1 MASCLGIYLT
11 DDILKYA
18 KLNIDNN
25 KSIKLEA
32 YGTRYIKSDKKE
44 AILNIIEETNSKDIP
59 IAINPQNDIYV
70 NIQIYNQAQNKSFIP
85 EVAKME
91 FEAWCEKNTKTIEN
105 YTFLYKVSDLKGPDG
120 KHSGVLN
127 IIQKKDVDEYST
139 IKNIKVN
146 NMLPA
151 KLLTTKLVPKDEVN
165 YVLVNFDNEM
175 SIETVINSQLVD
187 IKTYQVGMNKIL
199 MELKEKTGSFAKA
212 YEACKQLNV
221 FSESKSSNNDKTIE
235 AAVEPILQE
244 ILREI
249 SIVVNK
255 NKKEIE
261 KVLISGDGVV
271 FTNIDILFREFLDVK
286 CEILKPS
293 FILDTSNVRNVAEM
307 LEATQAMSLAYET
320 LDPTNRDLDYIKS
333 NNVIKNKFSSLFKN
347 TSFKMPEFSKNKSVD
362 NKTLPT
368 TAGQVQNNKEIK
380 PKESSIPKINFDGSK
395 IFTGLVSASI
405 VLGVVLV
412 SYVLFSTMY
421 VSNINKIIK
430 ENEQKAAELKT
441 SISEIQSDTSTI
453 KSNTE
458 EYAKVN
464 KQVGD
469 LVEQIQTSK
478 IGKFTT
484 YNVATFLQ
492 GLIKIIPKNV
502 QLNTI
507 SSDDNKSVK
516 IVAQSTSYSD
526 LGYFVAQLKLQGTL
540 KNVKIN
546 NIKNGD
552 TTSIQIGGE
561 LP

>member
-1 MASCLGIYLT
+1 MASCLGIYLS
-11 DDILKYA
+11 DDIIKYA

-25 KSIKLEA
+25 KNIKLEA

-70 NIQIYNQAQNKSFIP
+70 NIQIYNQAQNKAFIP

-105 YTFLYKVSDLKGPDG
+105 YTFLYRVSDLKGPDG

-127 IIQKKDVDEYST
+127 IIQKKDVEEYSN
-139 IKNIKVN
+139 IKNVKVN

-151 KLLTTKLVPKDEVN
+151 KLLTTRLVPKDELN

-175 SIETVINSQLVD
+175 SIETIINSQLVD
-187 IKTYQVGMNKIL
+187 IRSYQVGMSRIL
-199 MELKEKTGSFAKA
+199 MEVKEKTGSFAKA

-221 FSESKSSNNDKTIE
+221 FSEAQSSNNDKSVE
-235 AAVEPILQE
+235 MVVEPILQE

-255 NKKEIE
+255 NRKEID

-271 FTNIDILFREFLDVK
+271 FTNVDILFREFLDIK

-320 LDPTNRDLDYIKS
+320 LDPINKDLDYIKS
-333 NNVIKNKFSSLFKN
+333 SNVIKNKFNNFFKN
-347 TSFKMPEFSKNKSVD
+347 TSMALPKIKTNKDTNGKVDDKSKNNNNDVKS
-362 NKTLPT
+362 
-368 TAGQVQNNKEIK
+368 K
-380 PKESSIPKINFDGSK
+380 PSFVPEINFDGSK

-421 VSNINKIIK
+421 VSNIDKIIK
-430 ENEQKAAELKT
+430 ENEAKASELKT
-441 SISEIQSDTSTI
+441 SISEIQGDASTI

-458 EYAKVN
+458 EYTKVN
-464 KQVGD
+464 KQVTE
-469 LVEQIQTSK
+469 LLEQIQTSK

-492 GLIKIIPKNV
+492 GIIKIIPKNV
-502 QLNTI
+502 QLKTI

-540 KNVKIN
+540 KDVKIIT
-546 NIKNGD
+546 IKNGD
-552 TTSIQIGGE
+552 TTSIEIGGE

>member
-1 MASCLGIYLT
+1 MASCLGIYLS
-11 DDILKYA
+11 DDIIKYA

-25 KSIKLEA
+25 KNIKLEA
-32 YGTRYIKSDKKE
+32 YGTRYIKGDKKD

-105 YTFLYKVSDLKGPDG
+105 YTFLYRVSDLKGPDG

-127 IIQKKDVDEYST
+127 IIQKKDVEEYSN
-139 IKNIKVN
+139 IKNVKVN

-151 KLLTTKLVPKDEVN
+151 KLLTTRLVPKDELN

-187 IKTYQVGMNKIL
+187 IRSYQVGMNRIL
-199 MELKEKTGSFAKA
+199 MEVKEKTGSFAKA

-221 FSESKSSNNDKTIE
+221 FSEAQTSNNDKAVE
-235 AAVEPILQE
+235 AVVEPILQE

-255 NKKEIE
+255 NKKEID

-271 FTNIDILFREFLDVK
+271 FTNVDILFREFLDVK

-320 LDPTNRDLDYIKS
+320 LDPMNKDLDYIKS
-333 NNVIKNKFSSLFKN
+333 SNVIKNKF
-347 TSFKMPEFSKNKSVD
+347 TSFF
-362 NKTLPT
+362 KTS
-368 TAGQVQNNKEIK
+368 AI
-380 PKESSIPKINFDGSK
+380 SIPKIKPNKDSNGKVDGKSKNNNNDAKPKPNFVPAINFDGSK

-421 VSNINKIIK
+421 VSNIDKIIK
-430 ENEQKAAELKT
+430 ENEVKASELKA
-441 SISEIQSDTSTI
+441 SISEIQGDASTI

-458 EYAKVN
+458 EYTKVN
-464 KQVGD
+464 KQVTD
-469 LVEQIQTSK
+469 LLEQIQTSK

-492 GLIKIIPKNV
+492 GIIKIIPKNV
-502 QLNTI
+502 QLKTI

-540 KNVKIN
+540 KDVKIIT
-546 NIKNGD
+546 IKNGD
-552 TTSIQIGGE
+552 TTSIEIGGE